1 VSTSAERELKKRE
14 ELKKQREQRQE
25 RRQREKM
32 ELQQAFNT
40 SGELDRGWMREILNT
55 DDLEEKLQPNTV
67 TKIQAMLNRQWIIAN
82 LTEAETHD
90 RIWWL
95 EAQKYKIYA
104 EHPRSDTGVEGPMR
118 AFLMDDNVEQL
129 RPLSAR
135 ERNAIDQVVNGL
147 KNMVTRA
154 RGGFERQQINTN
166 IARTETGEDQSNEG
180 GGGMLG
186 FFE

>member
-1 VSTSAERELKKRE
+1 MSRSAEREFKARE
-14 ELKKQREQRQE
+14 KMKKQREQRQE
-25 RRQREKM
+25 QRKRKQM
-32 ELQQAFNT
+32 ELQQAFN
-40 SGELDRGWMREILNT
+40 SAGELDRGWMREILDT
-55 DDLEEKLQPNTV
+55 DELEKKLQKNTV
-67 TKIQAMLNRQWIIAN
+67 KKIQAMLNRQWIISN
-82 LTEAETHD
+82 LTDAETHD

-135 ERNAIDQVVNGL
+135 ERNAIDQVVTGL

-166 IARTETGEDQSNEG
+166 IARTETGEDQSDDG
-180 GGGMLG
+180 SGGMLG